1 MKADG
6 KRLLI
11 TSKGYTVDIVNEIS
25 TCFGLYWTQ
34 CRDLAVQLKGR
45 TERQTCQNIFQ
56 YVVDNVRY
64 REDGDEQQ
72 IKTPARLLSDGV
84 GDCKSMSL
92 FVASCLRCLDIP
104 AVFRYV
110 SFAADNVPTHVYVVT
125 GSGIVIDP
133 VERVSGQP
141 RFDYARPYTH
151 KQDIDIM
158 QPTTIS
164 RLTGIAD
171 GSRYGDYAAVA
182 EPAMYSTKAL
192 NFINSE
198 IALHVALLQSYTDRN
213 ERIEIMNYLDF
224 LFALKDGYK
233 RYYQSNNELVHL
245 CSILSEWWD
254 SKYFG
259 NLDTD
264 EYGRLAVTRTR
275 IAQVHDEVARRM
287 RANMSPSNITSDTFK
302 FLAEH
307 VLKNNRIEATSEQR
321 RQYERAIAPDGKIS
335 GITDDQRRQLERDFR
350 KTGTYYTYSF
360 IDDKFIDDNDIKT
373 RFPRVYKKRI
383 EQQKMRRIFAENV
396 SSVFDQRTID
406 NMLLQGAIQDNDGK
420 QPQELIKNTI
430 KNKSKIGIAPAVAAA
445 IILWAKIVTSCAIA
459 LTAVIALVKTI
470 FGRSQVTSANIRYG
484 KADETDFDTYL
495 KQGNR
500 NNILGGGSLP
510 ALPLIVGA
518 CFVGYLLL
526 RNKNNDT
533 K

>member
-1 MKADG
+1 
-6 KRLLI
+6 
-11 TSKGYTVDIVNEIS
+11 
-25 TCFGLYWTQ
+25 
-34 CRDLAVQLKGR
+34 
-45 TERQTCQNIFQ
+45 
-56 YVVDNVRY
+56 
-64 REDGDEQQ
+64 
-72 IKTPARLLSDGV
+72 
-84 GDCKSMSL
+84 
-92 FVASCLRCLDIP
+92 
-104 AVFRYV
+104 
-110 SFAADNVPTHVYVVT
+110 
-125 GSGIVIDP
+125 
-133 VERVSGQP
+133 
-141 RFDYARPYTH
+141 
-151 KQDIDIM
+151 M

-171 GSRYGDYAAVA
+171 GSRYGDYASVA

-264 EYGRLAVTRTR
+264 EYGRLAVARTR
-275 IAQVHDEVARRM
+275 ISQVHDEVARRM
-287 RANMSPSNITSDTFK
+287 RANLSPSNITSDTFK

-307 VLKNNRIEATSEQR
+307 VLKNNRIEATAEQR

-335 GITDDQRRQLERDFR
+335 GITEDQRRQLERDFR

-406 NMLLQGAIQDNDGK
+406 NILLQGAIQDNEGK
-420 QPQELIKNTI
+420 QPQDTIKKVVQKQNKIGGWEITTVTAIITLISACAAMLRNVVDLIK
-430 KNKSKIGIAPAVAAA
+430 S
-445 IILWAKIVTSCAIA
+445 
-459 LTAVIALVKTI
+459 I
-470 FGRSQVTSANIRYG
+470 FGKSQVTSANIQYG
-484 KADETDFDTYL
+484 KADETDFEAYL

-518 CFVGYLLL
+518 CFVGYMLL
-526 RNKNNDT
+526 RNKNNDS

>member
-6 KRLLI
+6 KRLVI
-11 TSKGYTVDIVNEIS
+11 NSKGYTVDIVNEIS

-34 CRDLAVQLKGR
+34 CRELADSLRGR
-45 TERQTCQNIFQ
+45 NERGTCKKIFD
-56 YVVDNVRY
+56 YVLDHVRY
-64 REDGDEQQ
+64 REDGSEEQQ
-72 IKTPARLLSDGV
+72 IKTPARLLADGV

-125 GSGIVIDP
+125 RSGIVIDP
-133 VERVSGQP
+133 VERVAGQP
-141 RFDYARPYTH
+141 LFDYARPYTH

-171 GSRYGDYAAVA
+171 GSRYGDYASVA

-198 IALHVALLQSYTDRN
+198 IALHVALLQSYTDR
-213 ERIEIMNYLDF
+213 EQRIEIMNYLDF

-264 EYGRLAVTRTR
+264 EYGRLAVARTR
-275 IAQVHDEVARRM
+275 ISQVHDEVARRM
-287 RANMSPSNITSDTFK
+287 RANISPSNITSDTFK

-307 VLKNNRIEATSEQR
+307 VLKNNRTEATAEQR

-420 QPQELIKNTI
+420 QPQDTIKKVVQKQNKIGGGWEIAAITAIITLIAACVAMLRNVVDLIK
-430 KNKSKIGIAPAVAAA
+430 S
-445 IILWAKIVTSCAIA
+445 
-459 LTAVIALVKTI
+459 I
-470 FGRSQVTSANIRYG
+470 FGKSQVTSANIQYG
-484 KADETDFDTYL
+484 KADETDFEAYL

-518 CFVGYLLL
+518 CFVGYMLL
-526 RNKNNDT
+526 RNKNNET